1 MRKNDLNPQNNLVAG
16 KLLDLATAH
25 IIDGIKNSKWF
36 LTAPAKFKVAE
47 PPIAIAGIE
56 YHPVFTST
64 GGLSTGS
71 YDAPF
76 LCGETEVGGIKASF
90 RLRLD
95 FGTGGFVINE
105 Q

>member
-1 MRKNDLNPQNNLVAG
+1 VRDSVVKQNNIAAE
-16 KLLDLATAH
+16 KLMDLAAAH
-25 IIDGIKNSKWF
+25 VIDGIKNSKWF
-36 LTAPAKFKVAE
+36 LTAPERFRRVDPE
-47 PPIAIAGIE
+47 IEISGIE
-56 YHPVFTST
+56 YHSVFTSS

-105 Q
+105 L